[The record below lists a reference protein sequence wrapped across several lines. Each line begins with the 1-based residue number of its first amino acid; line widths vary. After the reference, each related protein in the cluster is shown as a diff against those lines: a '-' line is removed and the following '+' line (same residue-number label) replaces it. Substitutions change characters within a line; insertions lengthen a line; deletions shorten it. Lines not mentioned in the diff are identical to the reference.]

1 MKNINKI
8 LTIVLGI
15 ILIATTIFTAK
26 SFITT
31 SSLNNKI
38 DFDEHVVNIKEKKK
52 SETTKEEK
60 NPESKESNIVIKSS
74 KDGFIN
80 NNSILLINGDSKIT
94 VNIEGNHSIQYD
106 QSLSEIIVDNRAYI
120 QNINSSKITVESTST
135 FIDSEN
141 NIIVSGQKI
150 IDKNSA
156 VSVIVKSNEENK
168 EKDIEFVNSI
178 LNNTYLYNNTQN
190 ITIDN
195 MKINN
200 EWNNIVMDNNVI
212 SLSNGTDTVYFSIY
226 AKQITGAG
234 FDKELKISDSITLK
248 YSDIKDESSGYIPYI
263 IQNDNYVLKILAK
276 SNDIITDIFS

>member
-8 LTIVLGI
+8 LTIALGI

-38 DFDEHVVNIKEKKK
+38 DFDEHVVNIKEEKK

-106 QSLSEIIVDNRAYI
+106 QSLSEIIEHIY
-120 QNINSSKITVESTST
+120 KI
-135 FIDSEN
+135 
-141 NIIVSGQKI
+141 
-150 IDKNSA
+150 
-156 VSVIVKSNEENK
+156 
-168 EKDIEFVNSI
+168 
-178 LNNTYLYNNTQN
+178 
-190 ITIDN
+190 
-195 MKINN
+195 
-200 EWNNIVMDNNVI
+200 
-212 SLSNGTDTVYFSIY
+212 
-226 AKQITGAG
+226 
-234 FDKELKISDSITLK
+234 
-248 YSDIKDESSGYIPYI
+248 
-263 IQNDNYVLKILAK
+263 
-276 SNDIITDIFS
+276 